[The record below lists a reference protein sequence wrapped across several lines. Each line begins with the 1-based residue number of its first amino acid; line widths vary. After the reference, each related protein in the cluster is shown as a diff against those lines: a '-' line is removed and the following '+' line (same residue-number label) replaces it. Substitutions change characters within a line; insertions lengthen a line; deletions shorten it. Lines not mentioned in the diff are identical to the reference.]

1 MVVGR
6 AKASHSSPEIQIYM
20 VDEPGLFFDTADCIY
35 KLTFQDAS
43 WLVYHN
49 EGCGNKKTGLGSSA
63 NPLY

>member
-1 MVVGR
+1 
-6 AKASHSSPEIQIYM
+6 M

-63 NPLY
+63 NPLS